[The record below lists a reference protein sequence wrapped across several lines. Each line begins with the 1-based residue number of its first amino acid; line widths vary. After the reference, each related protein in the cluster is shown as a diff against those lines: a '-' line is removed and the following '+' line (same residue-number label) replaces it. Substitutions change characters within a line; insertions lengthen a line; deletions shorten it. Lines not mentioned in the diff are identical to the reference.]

1 MAERYN
7 LYEDI
12 LYFLISKEKIKP
24 KELLLS
30 FNIDIN
36 EANAIFLSMI
46 KNGLATATLGDDSE
60 IIYHIKTKNLEKF
73 LFEKGKL
80 PIEINDNKIIS
91 QEGKVEPINN
101 YIYLFVFILIAGPLF
116 YLFLTYFSGDEKK
129 GIDYCNSEER
139 AYLASNSII
148 KRTLKSPTTAKFP
161 HYSEVDIA
169 IAGKCSFQIDSYV
182 DSQNGFEAMI
192 RSYYVTVVTYD
203 EKTESYIQ
211 KSLKFK

>member
-1 MAERYN
+1 MVERYN

-24 KELLLS
+24 EELLLS

-46 KNGLATATLGDDSE
+46 KRGLATATLGDDGK

-73 LFEKGKL
+73 LFEKGNL
-80 PIEINDNKIIS
+80 HIEINDNEIIS
-91 QEGKVEPINN
+91 QERKVESINN
-101 YIYLFVFILIAGPLF
+101 YIYLFVFILIAGPIF
-116 YLFLTYFSGDEKK
+116 YLFLTYSSGDEKK

-139 AYLASNSII
+139 AYLASNHII
-148 KRTLKSPTTAKFP
+148 KRVLKSPSSAKFP
-161 HYSEVDIA
+161 HYSEVEIYP
-169 IAGKCSFQIDSYV
+169 AGLCSFQIDSYV
-182 DSQNGFEAMI
+182 DSQNGFGAMI
-192 RSYYVTVVTYD
+192 RSYYVAVVTYD
-203 EKTESYIQ
+203 EKTESYVQ